1 MFLAL
6 QRSALSSFCPQA
18 NLTWVMAIF
27 THRYINK
34 LPAAAI
40 KPFIFLVSWVLLSH
54 PIFPSAHPLVY
65 GLFRKLSYTR
75 HTYHFNDQVWGFPL
89 FIGDFRAHGVRT
101 ISTTKYGT
109 FCFSQEIF
117 VHATYVPWPPDN
129 TGAHPNLS
137 KLGGKNGNKKLQEKK
152 GLSGVWTPDLQNR
165 KAMECTTR
173 LQLLR
178 CNNYFSIVIVNFIS
192 ITYVMYTI

>member
-1 MFLAL
+1 
-6 QRSALSSFCPQA
+6 
-18 NLTWVMAIF
+18 
-27 THRYINK
+27 
-34 LPAAAI
+34 
-40 KPFIFLVSWVLLSH
+40 
-54 PIFPSAHPLVY
+54 
-65 GLFRKLSYTR
+65 
-75 HTYHFNDQVWGFPL
+75 
-89 FIGDFRAHGVRT
+89 
-101 ISTTKYGT
+101 
-109 FCFSQEIF
+109 
-117 VHATYVPWPPDN
+117 
-129 TGAHPNLS
+129 LS